1 MSTLG
6 SGRHIETEIATILQ
20 EKGLDRNPELW
31 LEKLEKI
38 DDGEVERAL
47 AEPPGSYGLQRLSA
61 LISPAAE
68 RYLEEMARAAHQL
81 TVQRFGRTIRLYGPL
96 YVSNYC
102 SNSCR
107 YCGFNYENESR
118 RTRLTVEQ
126 AVEEANIIAGEGFR
140 DILLVSSEDRKF
152 ISTDYLAELASR
164 LRDKFG
170 SISIEIY
177 QMSRDEYARLFAAGI
192 EGVTLYQETYDR
204 QAYEHYHP
212 AGPKSDYDDRLASP
226 DRIAAAGMREIG
238 LGVLL
243 GLADWRAETLALAEH
258 AHYLIKRYW
267 QSHISF
273 SFPRLRP

>member
-107 YCGFNYENESR
+107 YCGFN
-118 RTRLTVEQ
+118 
-126 AVEEANIIAGEGFR
+126 
-140 DILLVSSEDRKF
+140 
-152 ISTDYLAELASR
+152 
-164 LRDKFG
+164 
-170 SISIEIY
+170 
-177 QMSRDEYARLFAAGI
+177 
-192 EGVTLYQETYDR
+192 
-204 QAYEHYHP
+204 
-212 AGPKSDYDDRLASP
+212 
-226 DRIAAAGMREIG
+226 
-238 LGVLL
+238 
-243 GLADWRAETLALAEH
+243 
-258 AHYLIKRYW
+258 
-267 QSHISF
+267 
-273 SFPRLRP
+273 